1 MNNSTNTEV
10 KQNTNVIDLFVAG
23 AYKGFNIA
31 IKNMMPNV
39 MLAFIIIHALK
50 VTGLL
55 DLIGIYAGPIMALW
69 GLPGQAIA
77 VILASLMSMGGAVGV
92 AAGLLTAGILTP
104 YDATI
109 MLPSMYLMENPV
121 QNVGRCLGTS
131 GVNAA
136 HYPVIIGIC
145 VFNALVSIW
154 FMRLVMVLF

>member
-1 MNNSTNTEV
+1 MSNSTSTEA
-10 KQNTNVIDLFVAG
+10 KQNTNIVDLFVAG

-39 MLAFIIIHALK
+39 MLAFIIIQALK

-55 DLIGIYAGPIMALW
+55 DLIGVYAGPVMALW

-104 YDATI
+104 YRCNNYVAKYVSDGKSCAKRRP
-109 MLPSMYLMENPV
+109 LPWYFRCQCCTLPCYHRYL
-121 QNVGRCLGTS
+121 C
-131 GVNAA
+131 
-136 HYPVIIGIC
+136 
-145 VFNALVSIW
+145 F
-154 FMRLVMVLF
+154 

>member
-55 DLIGIYAGPIMALW
+55 DLIGIYACPITALW
-69 GLPGQAIA
+69 GLTGQAIA
-77 VILASLMSMGGAVGV
+77 VILASLMSMGGTCWRHV
-92 AAGLLTAGILTP
+92 
-104 YDATI
+104 
-109 MLPSMYLMENPV
+109 E
-121 QNVGRCLGTS
+121 
-131 GVNAA
+131 
-136 HYPVIIGIC
+136 
-145 VFNALVSIW
+145 W
-154 FMRLVMVLF
+154 